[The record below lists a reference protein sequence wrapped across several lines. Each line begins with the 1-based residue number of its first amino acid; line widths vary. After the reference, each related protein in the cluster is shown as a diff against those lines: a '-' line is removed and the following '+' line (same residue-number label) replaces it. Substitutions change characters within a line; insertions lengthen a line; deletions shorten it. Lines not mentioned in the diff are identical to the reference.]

1 MSTSVDQ
8 GDYSPGKSNG
18 ISDFI
23 NNSSNTGK
31 HVTQTVASITLTE
44 VLKKGGRAALG
55 TGAGALVEPAV
66 WLLSGKAPQPGD
78 VALWGGGTVVGIVGG
93 FFAGL
98 GVAGAGLIKALVE
111 DNEDKLIQAAIQAE
125 PAQFRPFI
133 TSVRAYGTSGRGI
146 VAGTIASHGGVAWR
160 VGPATW
166 VFIRDAKGRLICDYK
181 PKFSY
186 ETNGPVLPLRIHSR
200 ERKITYYEWRTYPGT
215 HNG

>member
-1 MSTSVDQ
+1 VGTSVDQ
-8 GDYSPGKSNG
+8 GDYSTGSSNG

-31 HVTQTVASITLTE
+31 HITQTVASVTLTE
-44 VLKKGGRAALG
+44 LLKKGGRAALG
-55 TGAGALVEPAV
+55 NTAGALVEPAV
-66 WLLSGKAPQPGD
+66 WVLSGKAPQPGD
-78 VALWGGGTVVGIVGG
+78 VALWGGGTVVGILGG
-93 FFAGL
+93 VIG
-98 GVAGAGLIKALVE
+98 GVAVAATGLIKSLVE
-111 DNEDKLIQAAIQAE
+111 DNEDKIIAAAIQAE
-125 PAQFRPFI
+125 PAQVRPFI

-146 VAGTIASHGGVAWR
+146 VASTIASHGGVAWR

-186 ETNGPVLPLRIHSR
+186 ETYGPVLPLRIHSR
-200 ERKITYYEWRTYPGT
+200 QGKITYYEWRRYPGT